1 MKVGTNPGDACCG
14 LKDQRSVEGQ
24 PPTADGP
31 GVPRGRFIPE
41 GDGGGPRALSQ
52 DGTKP
57 IGGRKNHP
65 GSPPRGAS

>member
-1 MKVGTNPGDACCG
+1 MVDSSDPSG
-14 LKDQRSVEGQ
+14 
-24 PPTADGP
+24 PPTEPMVGSSPPPCPDGP
-31 GVPRGRFIPE
+31 GVPRGRLIPD

-65 GSPPRGAS
+65 GSPPSGAS

>member
-1 MKVGTNPGDACCG
+1 MVGSNRPGAPTEPPG
-14 LKDQRSVEGQ
+14 GPSPQ
-24 PPTADGP
+24 PSADGP
-31 GVPRGRFIPE
+31 GVPRGRLIPE

-65 GSPPRGAS
+65 GSPPSGAS